1 MRTIREV
8 LRLKW
13 QCGLS
18 NDDIAASCRIGET
31 TVREYLRRAKLAG
44 LTWPLPDTL
53 QDAAL
58 NERLFPP
65 LSAMT
70 TTDRPLP
77 DWPEVHRQ
85 LKRKGVTLQLL
96 VEEYRRNHPAG
107 YAYSQF
113 CRLYREWTRTQ
124 DPTMLQEH
132 KAGDK
137 LFVDYA
143 GQTMPLTDPKT
154 GEVTDAQIFVGVL
167 GASNYTFAEATLT
180 QSLPDWIGSHIR
192 CFAFLGG
199 VPRLVV
205 PDNLRS
211 GVTSPCRYEPDINPT
226 YLKLANH
233 YGVAVVPA
241 RVRKPRDKA
250 KAENAVLQ
258 VERRI
263 LARLRDHTFH
273 SLVELNRA
281 IAALLHL
288 HNDQTTKSLGSSRA
302 ALFESIDRPA
312 LRPLSEHP
320 FVEGQWSKARVNL
333 DYHVV
338 IDAHRYSVPHTLI
351 GKLIEV
357 HLTAAIVE
365 IFVGDSRVASH
376 KRSHVR
382 HGFTTVSEHMPPQH
396 QRVNWQEEQFLAQ
409 ACKHGPH
416 TEQLI
421 VVVLASRAVRE
432 HAYRSCQ
439 GILRLADKYGSERI
453 EGAALR
459 AVVTQV
465 ATYKSVEAILKNGL
479 DRVPLPT
486 EHKDA
491 PPIVH
496 DNIRGADYY
505 SADTGAHT
513 PREAQNRP
521 EGTRSI
527 PPSISWSPSSSPE
540 CFKHYR
546 SSAR

>member
-1 MRTIREV
+1 MPRRRLSVRTIREV

-53 QDAAL
+53 QDAVL
-58 NERLFPP
+58 NQMLFPP
-65 LSAMT
+65 PAAIATS
-70 TTDRPLP
+70 DRPLP
-77 DWPEVHRQ
+77 DWFEVNKQ
-85 LKRKGVTLQLL
+85 LRRKGVTLQLL
-96 VEEYRRNHPAG
+96 VEEYRRIHPTG

-113 CRLYREWTRTQ
+113 CRLYREWALIQ
-124 DPTMLQEH
+124 YPTMIQEH

-143 GQTMPLTDPKT
+143 GHTMPITAPKT
-154 GEVTDAQIFVGVL
+154 GEVRDAQIFVAVL
-167 GASNYTFAEATLT
+167 GASNYTFTEATLT

-263 LARLRDHTFH
+263 LARLRNHTFH
-273 SLVELNRA
+273 SLAELNQA
-281 IAALLHL
+281 IAELLL
-288 HNDQTTKSLGSSRA
+288 LLNDQTTKSLGSSRT

-312 LRPLSEHP
+312 LRPLPDHP
-320 FVEGQWSKARVNL
+320 FVEGEWSKARVNL

-338 IDAHRYSVPHTLI
+338 VDTHRYSVPHTLI
-351 GKLIEV
+351 GGLVDI
-357 HLTAAIVE
+357 HLTATIVE
-365 IFVGDSRVASH
+365 IYMDNARVASH
-376 KRSHVR
+376 KRSDVR
-382 HGFTTVSEHMPPQH
+382 NGFTTVAEHMPPQH
-396 QRVNWQEEQFLAQ
+396 RHVNWQEDQFLAQ

-416 TEQLI
+416 TERLI
-421 VVVLASRAVRE
+421 STVLASRPVRE
-432 HAYRSCQ
+432 QSYRSCL
-439 GILRLADKYGSERI
+439 GILRLADKYGSDRMED
-453 EGAALR
+453 AALR

-465 ATYKSVEAILKNGL
+465 ATYKSVETILKSGL

-486 EHKDA
+486 EHKDT
-491 PPIVH
+491 PPLIH

-505 SADTGAHT
+505 GAGTGAHT
-513 PREAQNRP
+513 PREEAHN
-521 EGTRSI
+521 
-527 PPSISWSPSSSPE
+527 
-540 CFKHYR
+540 
-546 SSAR
+546 A

>member
-58 NERLFPP
+58 NQMLFPP
-65 LSAMT
+65 PTVVATS
-70 TTDRPLP
+70 DRPLP
-77 DWPEVHRQ
+77 DWSEVHKQ

-113 CRLYREWTRTQ
+113 CKLYREWARVQ
-124 DPTMLQEH
+124 DPTMIQEH
-132 KAGDK
+132 RAGDK

-143 GQTMPLTDPKT
+143 GHTMPLIDPKT
-154 GEVTDAQIFVGVL
+154 GEVSMAQVFVAVL

-273 SLVELNRA
+273 SLAELNQA
-281 IAALLHL
+281 IAELLL
-288 HNDQTTKSLGSSRA
+288 QLNDQATNPESLRGRS
-302 ALFESIDRPA
+302 ALFGSIDRPA
-312 LRPLSEHP
+312 LRPLPDPP
-320 FVEGQWSKARVNL
+320 FVEGEWSKARVNL

-338 IDAHRYSVPHTLI
+338 VETHRYSVPHTFI
-351 GKLIEV
+351 GAVADI
-357 HLTAAIVE
+357 HLTATIVE
-365 IFVGDSRVASH
+365 IFAGSDRIASH
-376 KRSHVR
+376 RRSPVR
-382 HGFTTVSEHMPPQH
+382 NGFTTVAEHMPPQH
-396 QRVNWQEEQFLAQ
+396 RQVNWQEEQFLEK

-416 TEQLI
+416 TERLI
-421 VVVLASRAVRE
+421 AAVIASRPVRE
-432 HAYRSCQ
+432 HAYRSCL
-439 GILRLADKYGSERI
+439 GILRLAEKYGSERM
-453 EGAALR
+453 ENAALR

-465 ATYKSVEAILKNGL
+465 ATYKSVEAILKSGL
-479 DRVPLPT
+479 DRAPLPT

-491 PPIVH
+491 PPLVH
-496 DNIRGADYY
+496 DNIRGAGYY

-513 PREAQNRP
+513 KRETHNA
-521 EGTRSI
+521 
-527 PPSISWSPSSSPE
+527 
-540 CFKHYR
+540 
-546 SSAR
+546 

>member
-18 NDDIAASCRIGET
+18 NEDIAASCHVGET

-58 NERLFPP
+58 NQMLFPP
-65 LSAMT
+65 PAVVAT
-70 TTDRPLP
+70 VDRPLP
-77 DWPEVHRQ
+77 DWPEVHKQ

-96 VEEYRRNHPAG
+96 VEEYRRNHPSG

-113 CRLYREWTRTQ
+113 CKLYREWARVL
-124 DPTMLQEH
+124 DPTMIQEH

-143 GQTMPLTDPKT
+143 GHTMPINDPRT
-154 GEVTDAQIFVGVL
+154 GEVSETQIFVGVL

-180 QSLPDWIGSHIR
+180 QNLSDWIGSHIR

-263 LARLRDHTFH
+263 LARLRNHTFH
-273 SLVELNRA
+273 SLAQLNEA
-281 IAALLHL
+281 IAELLL
-288 HNDQTTKSLGSSRA
+288 LLNDQATKSLGSSRS
-302 ALFESIDRPA
+302 ALFASIDRPA
-312 LRPLSEHP
+312 LRPLP
-320 FVEGQWSKARVNL
+320 DRAFVEGEWSKARVNL

-338 IDAHRYSVPHTLI
+338 VDTHRYSVPYTLI
-351 GKLIEV
+351 GGLADI
-357 HLTAAIVE
+357 HLTATIVE
-365 IFVGDSRVASH
+365 ICIGNERVASH

-382 HGFTTVSEHMPPQH
+382 NGFTTLAEHMPPHHRQA
-396 QRVNWQEEQFLAQ
+396 NWQEEQFLAQ

-416 TEQLI
+416 TQQLLAA
-421 VVVLASRAVRE
+421 VLASRPVRE
-432 HAYRSCQ
+432 QAYRSCL
-439 GILRLADKYGSERI
+439 GILRLAEKYGSTRMED
-453 EGAALR
+453 AALR

-465 ATYKSVEAILKNGL
+465 ATYKSVEAILKSGL
-479 DRVPLPT
+479 DRAPLPADDKT
-486 EHKDA
+486 T
-491 PPIVH
+491 PPILH
-496 DNIRGADYY
+496 DNIRGAGYY
-505 SADTGAHT
+505 SADTGAHS
-513 PREAQNRP
+513 PREAQN
-521 EGTRSI
+521 
-527 PPSISWSPSSSPE
+527 
-540 CFKHYR
+540 
-546 SSAR
+546 A